1 MREGL
6 VAENDIIG
14 TWAWSPRLIT
24 KFASIDVTGPNI
36 ACTSAFLIR
45 SKAVSSK
52 KIDNHVLYILDM
64 NQFCLRTTI

>member
-36 ACTSAFLIR
+36 ACTCAFLIR
-45 SKAVSSK
+45 SKVVSSK
-52 KIDNHVLYILDM
+52 KTDDHVLYLIRF
-64 NQFCLRTTI
+64 NSA